1 MIVKRQ
7 KYYSELVKKKKL
19 FGFVNN
25 AVNFVKTKA
34 TQVGNGACTLGK
46 VGLGVAGVAGVA
58 GIAAASNLASGA
70 EQGANNG
77 I

>member
-19 FGFVNN
+19 FGFVNS
-25 AVNFVKTKA
+25 AINFAKTKA
-34 TQVGNGACTLGK
+34 TQVGNGISTLGK
-46 VGLGVAGVAGVA
+46 VGLGAAGVAGVA
-58 GIAAASNLASGA
+58 GIAAASNLANGA

>member
-19 FGFVNN
+19 FGTAMNIL
-25 AVNFVKTKA
+25 KGT
-34 TQVGNGACTLGK
+34 GK
-46 VGLGVAGVAGVA
+46 VALGAAGVAGVA
-58 GIAAASNLASGA
+58 GIAAASNLANGA